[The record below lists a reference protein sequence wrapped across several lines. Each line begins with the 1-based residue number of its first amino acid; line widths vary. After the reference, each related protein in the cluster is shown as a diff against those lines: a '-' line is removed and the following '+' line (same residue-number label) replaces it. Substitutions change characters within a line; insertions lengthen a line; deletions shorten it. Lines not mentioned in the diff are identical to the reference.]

1 MTLKKTTA
9 LAIAIYVSTLLQAQQ
24 LLTKDQRQVQQAVV
38 KMFEAL
44 SNRDSVSLKALCTTD
59 VTLYEYGQVWNI
71 DTLINKAIAL
81 NMATDFKRSNTFDFI
96 NTETSKNSAWV
107 TYRLSSTIIKGN
119 KQATML
125 WLETVIFAK
134 QKKRWKIKHLHS
146 TLIKR
151 N

>member
-1 MTLKKTTA
+1 MTLKKTTV

-24 LLTKDQRQVQQAVV
+24 QLTKDQRQVQQAVV

-81 NMATDFKRSNTFDFI
+81 NMATDFKRSNTFDFV

-107 TYRLSSTIIKGN
+107 TYRLSSTIIKDN
-119 KQATML
+119 KQATVL
-125 WLETVIFAK
+125 WLETVILAK